1 VTMMSGWLL
10 VLCVGFCTVWG
21 SEHYYWKEYTG
32 VVPRDAIAGG
42 RDAAGRR
49 TFIGQ
54 AYIHGH
60 GFYVAHI
67 RPGVTEVVV
76 PCYGPKVATSD
87 VKILCS
93 EHPEY
98 FSWVKTSAKTFEAD
112 TAGLKVVIG
121 AYDNIGNNG
130 IMHVGRIFYQ
140 GAVIVGDVTP
150 FASRKGNVQLWFVFN
165 KVERPANFY
174 EVLVVQEPKLDERS
188 SLIEEIFGN

>member
-1 VTMMSGWLL
+1 
-10 VLCVGFCTVWG
+10 
-21 SEHYYWKEYTG
+21 
-32 VVPRDAIAGG
+32 
-42 RDAAGRR
+42 
-49 TFIGQ
+49 
-54 AYIHGH
+54 
-60 GFYVAHI
+60 
-67 RPGVTEVVV
+67 
-76 PCYGPKVATSD
+76 
-87 VKILCS
+87 
-93 EHPEY
+93 
-98 FSWVKTSAKTFEAD
+98 VKTSAKTFEED

-188 SLIEEIFGN
+188 RLIEEIFGN